1 MLEKFTLFLG
11 QNELIFLVIIA
22 IILLIWGP
30 NQLPKLARALGEAK
44 REFQKA
50 QKEAEKED
58 SDKKEEE

>member
-1 MLEKFTLFLG
+1 MIENLTLFLG
-11 QNELIFLVIIA
+11 PNELIFLVIIA

-50 QKEAEKED
+50 QRE
-58 SDKKEEE
+58 SEEEEEETKKD